1 VWYFPRSFDHI
12 AAPSQA
18 FESLWARFQT
28 FSVEL
33 TQDFLHLVTSI
44 RTPNPADFLRLF
56 VVSAVWG
63 ASFICNNI
71 ALIDFSPL
79 AITSWRV
86 VLAALVIL
94 VICRKMKLSIPLDRK
109 SLGLFTIIGILNSIV
124 PFTLI
129 GWGQQSVNS
138 AVTALLIATSPFV
151 TLILS
156 HFMTSDDRFTTN
168 RLIGLVVG
176 FSGVAVLF
184 GHGIVIAGNSAAGML
199 AIILASACYA
209 LSSLLIRKL
218 AHLRS
223 MVIVAGSLLISGV
236 VLLPVLLWQFP
247 PWEQQA
253 SSSSVFAL
261 LFLAIFPTA
270 TAYVLRA
277 QIVRLN
283 GAVFMSNAGYL
294 IPLFATLW
302 AWLFLSE
309 IPSAIMWVAMLL
321 IFIGIF
327 IGQRP
332 GRQKTPAV
340 QEPYNRV

>member
-1 VWYFPRSFDHI
+1 MSAISNVISRFD
-12 AAPSQA
+12 S
-18 FESLWARFQT
+18 SLFT
-28 FSVEL
+28 LSD
-33 TQDFLHLVTSI
+33 TCLVTSI
-44 RTPNPADFLRLF
+44 RTPTPADYLRLF

-63 ASFICNNI
+63 ASFICNDI
-71 ALIDFSPL
+71 ALADFSPL

-86 VLAALVIL
+86 ILAALVIFII
-94 VICRKMKLSIPLDRK
+94 VKKMQLSIPIDRK
-109 SLGLFTIIGILNSIV
+109 SLGLFASIGVLNSIV

-151 TLILS
+151 TLVLS
-156 HFMTSDDRFTTN
+156 HFMTGDDRMTTN

-199 AIILASACYA
+199 AVILASACYA

-223 MVIVAGSLLISGV
+223 MVIVAGSLLISGAI
-236 VLLPVLLWQFP
+236 LLPVLLWQFP
-247 PWEQQA
+247 PWQQQA
-253 SSSSVFAL
+253 SSASIYAL

-270 TAYVLRA
+270 TAYVMRA

-309 IPSAIMWVAMLL
+309 IPSALMWVAMSL

-332 GRQKTPAV
+332 KLRKKNSPAQVRQ
-340 QEPYNRV
+340 